1 MSFAHRHLQAFII
14 MAVILTNIAS
24 ANDSSFG
31 DRNGSI
37 ILLEQPD
44 ISMDS
49 ESLLISE
56 KLIQV
61 EYIFT
66 NSSNKDLTIPM
77 VFPMPPMFFGD
88 MDHNE
93 ISDFK
98 LWVDGKPIKS
108 TRKLVI
114 LLDQKI
120 DITSEVKKLHW
131 NEADLISFLTD
142 HALPKGKA
150 SLPDE
155 WFDENIE
162 PRFTLNEYFIWS
174 QKFVSGKS
182 LRVRHSY
189 VPSLSSGVP
198 RPSSDLIKYYGDLVC
213 LDESAKAGI
222 KRREREYG
230 VAWSKLEYIIVTANN
245 WQGPIKDFHLSI
257 KKSHPSDMISLCM
270 DSGLKKSDALTFEFH
285 QKNFIPKHD
294 LNILFVRSS
303 F

>member
-1 MSFAHRHLQAFII
+1 MSLTHRHLQAFII
-14 MAVILTNIAS
+14 MTVILSNIVS

-37 ILLEQPD
+37 ILIAQPD
-44 ISMDS
+44 ISMDK
-49 ESLLISE
+49 ESLQISE

-66 NSSNKDLTIPM
+66 NNGNKDLTIPM
-77 VFPMPPMFFGD
+77 AFPMPPMFFD
-88 MDHNE
+88 EMDHNQ

-98 LWVDGKPIKS
+98 LWVDGKPIKP

-120 DITSEVKKLHW
+120 DITNEVNKLHW
-131 NEADLISFLTD
+131 GEGDLISLLTD

-155 WFDENIE
+155 WFDENNE

-174 QKFVSGKS
+174 QKFVSGKP
-182 LRVRHSY
+182 LIIRHSY
-189 VPSLSSGVP
+189 APSLSSGVP
-198 RPSSDLIKYYGDLVC
+198 RPSSDLIKYYEDLVC

-222 KRREREYG
+222 KRREHEYG
-230 VAWSKLEYIIVTANN
+230 VAWSNLEYILVTANN

-257 KKSHPSDMISLCM
+257 NKSHPSDMISLCM
-270 DSGLKKSDALTFEFH
+270 DGDLKKTDALTFEFH

-294 LNILFVRSS
+294 LNILFVRAS